1 MSNNV
6 IIWIYVK
13 GKTDIREIT

>member
-6 IIWIYVK
+6 IIWIYMK